1 MGVKD
6 DLAAELESTRQ
17 EFHRL
22 VEVVPEEFY
31 GHSSA
36 NPAWT
41 IGDVL
46 YHITLG
52 PPAIRA
58 EIWMIRHVSWL
69 FSAFL
74 NKTTSRIFNWGNALF
89 ARHPKRITPE
99 ILIRNYERGHAGLL
113 KSLGKM
119 KEADLS
125 KSVLYPDAFVSE
137 LAGVVTVERLFR
149 YIKLHFE
156 IHAGQIT
163 ERTG

>member
-22 VEVVPEEFY
+22 VESVPEEFY

-52 PPAIRA
+52 PAAIRA

-89 ARHPKRITPE
+89 ARHPNRKMVFTDNIMPHAYWKTLLPRLAAE
-99 ILIRNYERGHAGLL
+99 IPGLWGMYEQKANPTLKQVSLLADSGIRAIQPGIEALSSGLL
-113 KSLGKM
+113 K
-119 KEADLS
+119 
-125 KSVLYPDAFVSE
+125 P
-137 LAGVVTVERLFR
+137 
-149 YIKLHFE
+149 
-156 IHAGQIT
+156 
-163 ERTG
+163 